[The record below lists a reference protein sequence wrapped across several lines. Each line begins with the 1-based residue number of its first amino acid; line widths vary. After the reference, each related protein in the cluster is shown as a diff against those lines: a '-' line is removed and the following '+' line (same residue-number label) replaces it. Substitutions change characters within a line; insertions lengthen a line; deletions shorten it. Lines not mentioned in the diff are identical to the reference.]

1 MDAEDGHS
9 IWQQIWRATYNAAA
23 YRTVNKG
30 VELAPEAIEGGR
42 QLNGLLYNL
51 LTECFF
57 EAECVRIRRLVE
69 SGRDGLDKKRR
80 AVYSLGVAAA
90 GYAEARAPYDSR
102 ERVQGKRGT
111 RGDYVVDWKTA

>member
-69 SGRDGLDKKRR
+69 SGRDGLDKN
-80 AVYSLGVAAA
+80 G
-90 GYAEARAPYDSR
+90 EPC
-102 ERVQGKRGT
+102 T
-111 RGDYVVDWKTA
+111 RWGRCCRICRSTRTL